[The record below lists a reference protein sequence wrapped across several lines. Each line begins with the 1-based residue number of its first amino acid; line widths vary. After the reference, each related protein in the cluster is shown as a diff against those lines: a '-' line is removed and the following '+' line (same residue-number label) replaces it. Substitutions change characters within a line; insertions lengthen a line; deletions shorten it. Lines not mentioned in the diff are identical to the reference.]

1 MTRILKLMPAVLL
14 CMICWQAF
22 AGNETATDATPPER
36 VHTEVMA
43 WSNITGVRMDGELVD
58 FESTLRVGN
67 PDGYIEATGRERQNN
82 VQYRREGTSQI
93 VNIPLHGAHFTQKVT
108 DIDHQTVKLEWEAE
122 ADENLDEGA
131 YFCLTFNGDNYT
143 DASFK
148 IRSSF
153 PEI

>member
-22 AGNETATDATPPER
+22 AGNETATDARTPER

-67 PDGYIEATGRERQNN
+67 PDGYI
-82 VQYRREGTSQI
+82 
-93 VNIPLHGAHFTQKVT
+93 
-108 DIDHQTVKLEWEAE
+108 
-122 ADENLDEGA
+122 
-131 YFCLTFNGDNYT
+131 
-143 DASFK
+143 
-148 IRSSF
+148 
-153 PEI
+153 